1 MKLYA
6 EIGVDRVLWFAAYSK
21 SMPPA
26 VQAAS
31 AAVSA
36 HCLWT
41 QATDMSYAD
50 PISTELMTIMAVS
63 HTVKV

>member
-1 MKLYA
+1 
-6 EIGVDRVLWFAAYSK
+6 
-21 SMPPA
+21 
-26 VQAAS
+26 
-31 AAVSA
+31 
-36 HCLWT
+36 LWT

>member
-1 MKLYA
+1 
-6 EIGVDRVLWFAAYSK
+6 
-21 SMPPA
+21 

>member
-1 MKLYA
+1 MYA
-6 EIGVDRVLWFAAYSK
+6 VTGVEVELWFAAYSK
-21 SMPPA
+21 SVAPA